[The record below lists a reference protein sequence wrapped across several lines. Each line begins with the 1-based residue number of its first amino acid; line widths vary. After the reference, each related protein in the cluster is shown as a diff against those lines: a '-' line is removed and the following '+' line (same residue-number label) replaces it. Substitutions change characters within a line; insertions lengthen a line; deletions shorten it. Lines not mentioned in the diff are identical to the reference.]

1 MSTTCS
7 REREQSKLVCFAEPK
22 TSVRSKPIHIHV
34 EGNGGL
40 AIYDWDGKEFVLREK
55 QNVKAGDL
63 KRIKAVIDENT
74 DIIINRWKE
83 YFAK

>member
-1 MSTTCS
+1 M
-7 REREQSKLVCFAEPK
+7 QSKLACFAEPRN
-22 TSVRSKPIHIHV
+22 SVRSNPIHIHV
-34 EGNGGL
+34 EGNGVL
-40 AIYDWDGKEFVLREK
+40 AIYDWDGKEFVLREN

-74 DIIINRWKE
+74 GIIINRWKE